1 MRPVDDRPVWS
12 VVCSYVASA
21 HRGQG
26 LQRRLLTDAIAYAR
40 DHGATCLEAYPVDK
54 PVRSSNSSL
63 WFGSRSVYEKAGF
76 VEVTRRSATRVV
88 MRVELVPDS
97 RT

>member
-1 MRPVDDRPVWS
+1 M
-12 VVCSYVASA
+12 CSYVASA

-40 DHGATCLEAYPVDK
+40 DHGAPCLEAYPVDK
-54 PVRSSNSSL
+54 PTRSSNSSL

-76 VEVTRRSATRVV
+76 VEVTRRSTTRVV
-88 MRVELVPDS
+88 MRMELELGSP
-97 RT
+97 T